1 VKQEILEAA
10 AVGAKAVPVA
20 VAGGYILGY
29 TLGDAAALAALVYTC
44 LLIFKVLFSGL
55 VSVVRWVG
63 GRKTPQ
69 P

>member
-29 TLGDAAALAALVYTC
+29 TLGDAAALAALIYTC
-44 LLIFKVLFSGL
+44 LLIIKLLLSGVLYVL
-55 VSVVRWVG
+55 RV
-63 GRKTPQ
+63 RKTPQ